1 MKRLIGKLS
10 ATANRGIEINK
21 EKIDIKSL
29 IDSAIKRL
37 ALTKNKDI
45 AVINELNSIPQISV
59 DSDAMEMVFFNLI
72 SNAYEAIGKDG
83 RITVQASLSDG
94 NVCITVSDNG
104 AGMSKEFMERELFKP
119 FKTTKKTGF
128 GIGLFQCKA
137 IIEAHGGSIEA
148 ESKEGK
154 WTVFRVRLPEDRV

>member
-1 MKRLIGKLS
+1 
-10 ATANRGIEINK
+10 
-21 EKIDIKSL
+21 
-29 IDSAIKRL
+29 
-37 ALTKNKDI
+37 
-45 AVINELNSIPQISV
+45 
-59 DSDAMEMVFFNLI
+59 
-72 SNAYEAIGKDG
+72 
-83 RITVQASLSDG
+83 
-94 NVCITVSDNG
+94 
-104 AGMSKEFMERELFKP
+104 MERELFKP